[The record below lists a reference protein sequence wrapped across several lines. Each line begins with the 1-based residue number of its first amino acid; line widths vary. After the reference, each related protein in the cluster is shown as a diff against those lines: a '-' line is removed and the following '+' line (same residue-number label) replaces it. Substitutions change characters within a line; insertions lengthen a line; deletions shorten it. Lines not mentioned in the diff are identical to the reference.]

1 MNIFLDDIREA
12 PEGWKHVYTVEELWR
27 EFNNCTAYGETIEV
41 VSLDNDLG
49 EEIPEG
55 YTFLDELEEKVFND
69 PNYPIPKEIH
79 IHSANP
85 VAQKRMQIV
94 INKIYK

>member
-27 EFNNCTAYGETIEV
+27 EFDNCTAYGGTIEV

-49 EEIPEG
+49 EGIPEG
-55 YTFLDELEEKVFND
+55 YTFLDALEEKVFND
-69 PNYPIPKEIH
+69 PNFLIPKKIR

-85 VAQKRMQIV
+85 VARKRMQTV
-94 INKIYK
+94 IDKLYK